1 MNLSTD
7 LRAYSKSFPGKE
19 QLAIEAFADALEE
32 IPKALASNSGKNP
45 IDALTWLR
53 AGHSA
58 GSKDLCIDAG
68 TNAAKAVD
76 AFLVKHHAINAAS
89 DVATMVLG
97 ISDVIAVTNP
107 AAVQAAQRETEAEQN
122 RIQGERL
129 RTAFKENEALKE
141 VQTIDRQVAERL
153 SRPESY

>member
-1 MNLSTD
+1 MKPVAD
-7 LRAYSKSFPGKE
+7 LALLKELQRVRA
-19 QLAIEAFADALEE
+19 ARIEALRSLEE

-58 GSKDLCIDAG
+58 GSKDLCIEVG
-68 TNAAKAVD
+68 TDAAKAVD
-76 AFLVKHHAINAAS
+76 VFLVKRHAINAAS

-107 AAVQAAQRETEAEQN
+107 AAVQAAQREAEAEQN
-122 RIQGERL
+122 RIQGSGCGRHSR
-129 RTAFKENEALKE
+129 RT
-141 VQTIDRQVAERL
+141 RR
-153 SRPESY
+153 SRRSKQ